1 MACTFSSTLPVAS
14 KLLNQ
19 EMSQCLFWVKWG
31 VGVKFGIGHF
41 QVTARFMHLM
51 HAHDIKWHSIYT
63 DKQSLHNEGQ
73 IWQVEYSMAGCLFQN
88 CQQKNAVCVLQILTF
103 LSTELIPSLK
113 KATQFVP
120 PPTNQLTIHCLNIW
134 YP

>member
-1 MACTFSSTLPVAS
+1 MACAFSSTLPAAS

-19 EMSQCLFWVKWG
+19 DMSQCLIGVKWG

-41 QVTARFMHLM
+41 QVTARFMHM
-51 HAHDIKWHSIYT
+51 TASGIQYT
-63 DKQSLHNEGQ
+63 LISKGCTMRVRFCKLKTVVIN
-73 IWQVEYSMAGCLFQN
+73 MAGSLFQN

-103 LSTELIPSLK
+103 LSTELIPLLK

-120 PPTNQLTIHCLNIW
+120 SSIQLPTNQLIIHCLNI
-134 YP
+134 